1 MRVDIRARKTLKE
14 ENFHKDGVALAHPQL
29 HAFKLRGD
37 EGFRLAVYQR
47 GVNLTEKPHM
57 VLKGH
62 VEIGGSVN
70 MLQYLFS
77 KEDVEKE
84 FGDSSYEDG
93 KQFIFIKRKGNE
105 TKHEIKPCYWLDL
118 IKG

>member
-37 EGFRLAVYQR
+37 EEFRLAVYQR

-70 MLQYLFS
+70 MLQYL
-77 KEDVEKE
+77 
-84 FGDSSYEDG
+84 DG
-93 KQFIFIKRKGNE
+93 TALVYYTAASFTTNSLGS
-105 TKHEIKPCYWLDL
+105 L
-118 IKG
+118 ITLRRSNQMREEPLKCFCVWPLMM